1 MKKISLYIIAL
12 MTVFS
17 TTSCEKFLD
26 VNEDKDFPVTAPPDQ
41 LLPAILGSLSTS
53 FYDHG
58 ETVSYFTQQVGT
70 QSAWHKYK
78 VQWDYVTANRIG
90 QWRRHYHDIGINIQH
105 MFQAIDEL
113 EGKSANNYKAV
124 GKITY
129 AASLMLTSDMF
140 GDIAYTE
147 AFSGVPY
154 SKYDSQE
161 FVYSEIDKMLGEAI
175 IICDN
180 LSGNDLAMPST
191 VDNVYGGDMNKW
203 KAYAEAL
210 RARLAIHYTPNVEG
224 SYPDGDPYDAAI
236 KYANAAL
243 DDGFYEASYSYT
255 TVANGGNA
263 DPTVAYQVNQWGSSK
278 TRPSW
283 DYQANYLDNSAPTK
297 FMMVNVMKYDTITGY
312 HPDPRTTKLIPGF
325 DDLDIKFVVPGE
337 GLPAVAASTALYES
351 YVTQDEA
358 SQTFMNEEELYFIL
372 AEAYYQKGD
381 YVNSFTNFQLG
392 VSKNMVRAGVSE
404 AEATLFI
411 NNPTYMPQSFTGIK
425 GEFTEIMMQKDIA
438 LWLQSEVWV
447 DMRRHGYQDVYT
459 GIERPKKLAHYWDL
473 NDVNEWIQ
481 RLPYDTETEEIYNK
495 PQLIEMGAYQN
506 PEWLKKPMWWAKEM
520 N

>member
-12 MTVFS
+12 MSVFI

-26 VNEDKDFPVTAPPDQ
+26 VNDDKDFPVTAPPNQ
-41 LLPAILGSLSTS
+41 LLPAVLGSLSTS

-90 QWRRHYHDIGINIQH
+90 QWRRHYHDIGVNIQH

-113 EGKSANNYKAV
+113 EGKSADNYRAV
-124 GKITY
+124 GKIAY
-129 AASLMLTSDMF
+129 ASSLMLTSDLF

-147 AFSGVPY
+147 AFSGVPF
-154 SKYDSQE
+154 STYDSQE
-161 FVYSEIDKMLGEAI
+161 YVYSEIDKMLGEAI
-175 IICDN
+175 VICDN
-180 LSGNDLAMPST
+180 LSGDDLIMDSSI
-191 VDNVYGGDMNKW
+191 DNVYGGDMNKW

-210 RARLAIHYTPNVEG
+210 RARLAIHYTPNVSG
-224 SYPDGDPYDAAI
+224 SYPNGDPYDAAI

-255 TVANGGNA
+255 TIADGGNA
-263 DPTVAYQVNQWGSSK
+263 DPSVAYQVNQWGPSK

-283 DYQANYLDNSAPTK
+283 DYQANYLDNSAPTR
-297 FMMVNVMKYDTITGY
+297 FMLVNALKYDTIYGAIG
-312 HPDPRTTKLIPGF
+312 DPRTIKLIPGF
-325 DDLDIKFVVPGE
+325 NDLDDKFVVPGVAS
-337 GLPAVAASTALYES
+337 PVAASTALYES
-351 YVTQDEA
+351 YVTQDEVA
-358 SQTFMNEEELYFIL
+358 QAFMNKEELHFIL
-372 AEAYYQKGD
+372 AEAYHHKGN
-381 YVNSFTNFQLG
+381 YVDAFSNFQDG
-392 VSKNMVRAGVSE
+392 VRINMERADTIADNYLASS
-404 AEATLFI
+404 F
-411 NNPTYMPQSFTGIK
+411 MPQEFTG
-425 GEFTEIMMQKDIA
+425 GVEELTEIMIQKYIA

-447 DMRRHGYQDVYT
+447 DMRRHGYQDVYK
-459 GIERPKKLAHYWDL
+459 GIERPKKLAYYWDI
-473 NDVNEWIQ
+473 DDEKEWIQ

-520 N
+520 K